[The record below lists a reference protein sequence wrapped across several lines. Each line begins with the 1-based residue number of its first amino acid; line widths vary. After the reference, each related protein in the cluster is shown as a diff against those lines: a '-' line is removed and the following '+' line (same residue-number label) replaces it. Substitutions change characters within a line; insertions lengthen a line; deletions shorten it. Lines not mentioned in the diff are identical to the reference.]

1 MIVTN
6 VVEMFSISRNC
17 PQITKHYGILGNI
30 LGNKNKNISLT
41 VNVQIEC
48 VLEGYF
54 MFYVYSTI
62 LYIYLVYILY
72 GVDQTFQFRKVKM
85 FIIQQ
90 L

>member
-6 VVEMFSISRNC
+6 VVEMFSISPNC
-17 PQITKHYGILGNI
+17 PQITKHYGVLGNI
-30 LGNKNKNISLT
+30 LGNINKNISLT

-62 LYIYLVYILY
+62 LYIYLVYVLY